1 MRIIMTI
8 AILLLAAVPGSAQ
21 DQLTSPY
28 RQQAAAGLRGLDE
41 REIAEL
47 KAGAGMRLAR
57 AAELN
62 SYPGPRHVLD
72 AIEAG
77 KLAASSEQRER
88 VQQVFNAMS
97 SDAVKVGTQILEE
110 EQNLETGFRTAT
122 MTQSDLHARVARI
135 AALQGELRAIHLA
148 AHLDPRDTLR
158 VADRPLQRASRLHGE
173 CDQASERTA
182 QALIPGTSQCDP
194 SESQRVCDN

>member
-1 MRIIMTI
+1 MRILLTI
-8 AILLLAAVPGSAQ
+8 AIFLFVAVPTLAQ

-28 RQQAAAGLRGLDE
+28 RQQAERGLRGLDE
-41 REIAEL
+41 KEIAEL

-77 KLAASSEQRER
+77 QLTASSDQRER
-88 VQQVFNAMS
+88 VQQVFNGMNS
-97 SDAVKVGTQILEE
+97 HAVRIGTQILEE
-110 EQNLETGFRTAT
+110 EQRLETGFRTAT
-122 MTQSDLHARVARI
+122 MTESELHARVTRI

-148 AHLDPRDTLR
+148 AHLTTRGIL
-158 VADRPLQRASRLHGE
+158 
-173 CDQASERTA
+173 
-182 QALIPGTSQCDP
+182 
-194 SESQRVCDN
+194 SESQIARYNELRGYTEGAIKHRDGQHKH